1 MPRHRR
7 AFDIA
12 IGAIRSGMQEAD
24 YVLDRFAFPWSRSSA
39 PGKNSKEDT
48 EDENESTAA
57 QVVDDG
63 KFGLMLFRHD
73 CWRNPSAECPR
84 STHRVAAMYLVPET
98 VTYGVPRRTFEHALA
113 CIRQQ
118 VSDPQ
123 SIPPLGDNS
132 LVRTCSTEHAPGV
145 ETKKPA
151 LNFGAKDLRNPN
163 YSPAI
168 TFLNSSKL
176 AGCGRMLLLGPSF
189 SGSIDSVARVLAAT
203 QPDAK
208 NSIAPDV
215 CMLSV
220 STTAEAN
227 QFVVDYGAPQVLR
240 PTDEKPTRPT
250 FAARYYSL
258 AVRDDLKLEALV
270 RLALDLG
277 VDVTSNDVNGKDKE
291 RSLAVLCEESSFGGG
306 LCNSND
312 DPNSKV
318 HDKLRIIKMLFPAN
332 IADIRYHHRE
342 AERQAESAVPI
353 DVSALSGRLHLDE
366 GAENGSEYPDSQQS
380 PLTAASSELKLDDM
394 LATLGKRQP
403 KIIAVAAT
411 DVRDRLFLFDL
422 LRASVPS
429 ALLIDMEADV
439 LLAPPDFLHASRG
452 IVMLASHQ
460 LRDDLRK
467 SGPASISFRSYATDY
482 EGLAIRAVS
491 QLIRNQNPYTDGTDT
506 AASPEPT
513 TLPPSSPC
521 IFVTARGGPRRAYF
535 WVITGPHRTGPDRM
549 HLVEHCTPGGTT
561 RISAALSP

>member
-1 MPRHRR
+1 VPPPARVRHRN
-7 AFDIA
+7 
-12 IGAIRSGMQEAD
+12 GAPAECRRGLL
-24 YVLDRFAFPWSRSSA
+24 LDFRFPWSRSSA
-39 PGKNSKEDT
+39 PGKNSKEDSG
-48 EDENESTAA
+48 DENGAGESTTA

-63 KFGLMLFRHD
+63 KFGLMLFRQD
-73 CWRNPSAECPR
+73 CWRKPSAECPR

-145 ETKKPA
+145 ETKKPT

-203 QPDAK
+203 LPDAK

-250 FAARYYSL
+250 FAAKYYSL

-277 VDVTSNDVNGKDKE
+277 VDVTSNDVSGRTRGAPSRCCARNRPRRDCATAARDPI
-291 RSLAVLCEESSFGGG
+291 RSR
-306 LCNSND
+306 
-312 DPNSKV
+312 
-318 HDKLRIIKMLFPAN
+318 KLKIIKMQFPP
-332 IADIRYHHRE
+332 ISPT
-342 AERQAESAVPI
+342 SAITGRRSVRRRAPC
-353 DVSALSGRLHLDE
+353 DRRVRASGRLHLDE
-366 GAENGSEYPDSQQS
+366 GAETAASIRTAAM
-380 PLTAASSELKLDDM
+380 PLTAASSELNSTTCRTWRAAAEAAGL
-394 LATLGKRQP
+394 QP
-403 KIIAVAAT
+403 TCIACSCST
-411 DVRDRLFLFDL
+411 CFGPVRG
-422 LRASVPS
+422 
-429 ALLIDMEADV
+429 ALM
-439 LLAPPDFLHASRG
+439 
-452 IVMLASHQ
+452 
-460 LRDDLRK
+460 
-467 SGPASISFRSYATDY
+467 T
-482 EGLAIRAVS
+482 
-491 QLIRNQNPYTDGTDT
+491 
-506 AASPEPT
+506 
-513 TLPPSSPC
+513 
-521 IFVTARGGPRRAYF
+521 
-535 WVITGPHRTGPDRM
+535 
-549 HLVEHCTPGGTT
+549 
-561 RISAALSP
+561 